1 MSPFARLGFAEE
13 PVVDLNDSV
22 LRAICARGDSRAGA
36 RVNAHPVAAEL
47 GIEAN
52 TLFRTVLAL
61 VDCGFLN
68 YLGAGPTVEIT
79 ELGARQCPDPGEG
92 DREQE

>member
-1 MSPFARLGFAEE
+1 MSPFARLGFADE
-13 PVVDLNDSV
+13 PVLDLNESV
-22 LRAICARGDSRAGA
+22 LRSICARGESRPGA

-47 GIEAN
+47 GIEVN
-52 TLFRTVLAL
+52 RLFRTVLAL

-79 ELGARQCPDPGEG
+79 ELGARQCRDLGMC

>member
-1 MSPFARLGFAEE
+1 MSPFARLGFADEH
-13 PVVDLNDSV
+13 VVDLNDRV
-22 LRAICARGDSRAGA
+22 LRSICARGDSQPGA
-36 RVNAHPVAAEL
+36 RVNAQPVAEEL

-52 TLFRTVLAL
+52 TLFRTVVTL

-68 YLGAGPTVEIT
+68 YAGAGPTVEIT
-79 ELGARQCPDPGEG
+79 ELGARQCRELARG